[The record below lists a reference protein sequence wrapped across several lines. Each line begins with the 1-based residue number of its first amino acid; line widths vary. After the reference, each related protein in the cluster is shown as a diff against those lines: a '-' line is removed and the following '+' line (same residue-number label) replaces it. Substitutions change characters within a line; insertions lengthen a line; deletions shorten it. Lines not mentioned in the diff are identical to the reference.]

1 MCKKKIFLLILLLLV
16 SRVGYAQEATRVA
29 SERPELD
36 LLLLQKQK
44 NAKQIYREAYE
55 HDNDVKFSTLEEL
68 EYIIANNPG
77 LDDDLMAVVKRGT
90 ALYKTMNFGMYQD
103 NMDQAAS
110 AFDYNPTASLKVIRG
125 ESRTDATPQD
135 VLAATDII
143 DVSERLK
150 EKMLKGD
157 ELGAKGYQINIDDF

>member
-1 MCKKKIFLLILLLLV
+1 MYKKKIFLLTLLALMSKAV
-16 SRVGYAQEATRVA
+16 YAQEAGLV

-36 LLLLQKQK
+36 LLLMQKQK

-55 HDNDVKFSTLEEL
+55 HDNDIKFSTLEEL
-68 EYIIANNPG
+68 EYVIANNPG

-103 NMDQAAS
+103 NMEQAGA

-135 VLAATDII
+135 ALAVTDII

-157 ELGAKGYQINIDDF
+157 DLGTKGYQINIDDF

>member
-1 MCKKKIFLLILLLLV
+1 MHPKKIFMLILLALV
-16 SRVGYAQEATRVA
+16 AKTGYAQENRVI
-29 SERPELD
+29 SENPELN
-36 LLLLQKQK
+36 LPIMQKQIK
-44 NAKQIYREAYE
+44 AKQIYREAYE

-68 EYIIANNPG
+68 EHVIANNPG

-90 ALYKTMNFGMYQD
+90 ALYKTMDFGMYQD
-103 NMDQAAS
+103 NMEQAGL

-125 ESRTDATPQD
+125 LSRTNATPQD
-135 VLAATDII
+135 VLAVTDMI

-157 ELGAKGYQINIDDF
+157 ELGSTGYQINIDDF